1 MNCKQ
6 LRADFEER
14 SWEEIRTSPAFSNL
28 AAHLAACPECNQ
40 FVAELRQVDESLR
53 LVRDTAS
60 GVPAS
65 LDAAVLADYRRTL
78 TEVARPGRSGPE
90 VARNGFPGG
99 WRWSIALGFA
109 ALVACAALV
118 VFFSFPHRAITA
130 RKNVASPVAA
140 ETPSRAQTSPGTSSE
155 SAPAKTAEIHQ
166 PVRRNKTQTP
176 LARRDEPLPAAFQ
189 NLMYC
194 DQISCSGAMEVIR
207 VQLNGSRL
215 LPAQR
220 MPGNGGAVFAD
231 ILVGP
236 DGIARGIRVEE

>member
-6 LRADFEER
+6 LRAGFEER
-14 SWEEIRTSPAFSNL
+14 SWQEIRTSPAFSNL

-40 FVAELRQVDESLR
+40 FVAARRQVDESLR

-60 GVPAS
+60 GVSAS
-65 LDAAVLADYRRTL
+65 LDSSVLADYRRTL
-78 TEVARPGRSGPE
+78 TELARSGRSGPE
-90 VARNGFPGG
+90 ARNGFPGG
-99 WRWSIALGFA
+99 LRWSIALGFA

-118 VFFSFPHRAITA
+118 LFFSFPHRAITA
-130 RKNVASPVAA
+130 RKNVASPVAS
-140 ETPSRAQTSPGTSSE
+140 ETPSLAQTSPGTSSE

-166 PVRRNKTQTP
+166 AVRRNKTQTP